1 MTEQLKAEAYVREQR
16 PALMELT
23 FGCVLQHKQWDD
35 WKACVT
41 KTPSPFGNI
50 RYEYQPSGSK
60 GVWNSV
66 AESAAEILKDYKIIG
81 RPINLQEWLGVLWE
95 SNPNLEYT
103 DAQMPLAKFGAR
115 AWYGLEKAPSDWLW
129 FDATTGQP
137 ATEADYKA
145 FNDIVCD

>member
-1 MTEQLKAEAYVREQR
+1 MTEQLKAEAFVREAR

-23 FGCVLQHKQWDD
+23 FGCEVKDTHNQQYYKVCNKSVNGDLF
-35 WKACVT
+35 V
-41 KTPSPFGNI
+41 SFGTLASSQYRI
-50 RYEYQPSGSK
+50 
-60 GVWNSV
+60 
-66 AESAAEILKDYKIIG
+66 AEERIIIIG
-81 RPINLQEWLGVLWE
+81 HPINLQDWLGVLWE

-137 ATEADYKA
+137 ATESDYQA
-145 FNDIVCD
+145 FNEIVS

>member
-1 MTEQLKAEAYVREQR
+1 MTEQLKAEAYVRKHR
-16 PALMELT
+16 PHLSNVDGFVFA
-23 FGCVLQHKQWDD
+23 QKKQCNMYLDHRVSWCGDCF
-35 WKACVT
+35 ACSECGM
-41 KTPSPFGNI
+41 KFTPTLSPHRQQSIQLN
-50 RYEYQPSGSK
+50 
-60 GVWNSV
+60 
-66 AESAAEILKDYKIIG
+66 D
-81 RPINLQEWLGVLWE
+81 WLGVLWE

-145 FNDIVCD
+145 FNEITNI

>member
-81 RPINLQEWLGVLWE
+81 HPINLQDWLGVLGAKEPIEESTITPDLDMVVQWE
-95 SNPNLEYT
+95 SSCMTFNL
-103 DAQMPLAKFGAR
+103 
-115 AWYGLEKAPSDWLW
+115 
-129 FDATTGQP
+129 TTGQP
-137 ATEADYKA
+137 ATEGDFKA
-145 FNDIVCD
+145 FNEIVSV